1 MFTVCP
7 KCALTLA
14 VTTADLRVG
23 QGYVR
28 CGRCSN
34 VFNAL
39 LTLSDEAGRPGGAAP
54 GHAPI
59 PPPPAEALP
68 SPAASPLGQAPPP
81 DVESA
86 PELTGHDVTFVVD
99 TEAASGDTGTETQE
113 FRGSGT
119 FETIV
124 LEGEGITQTEE
135 MVTEESVDTQIAEI
149 AQQIAAANDG
159 TAASA
164 AVDFPAVEFT
174 AVDFTAVDFRP
185 DADVVAALA
194 PPEPQPTHGLAW
206 GLGAAGLLL
215 LLALQSVH
223 HWRNDLAVMPAL
235 NGPLTRSYAAL
246 GLGLTPRWDIGAY
259 EVNQLGAESGT
270 GAAGTINVRLSVM
283 NRAER
288 AQPTPVVRLTLLN
301 RYGKR
306 LAGRDVTPTE
316 YLKSAAGNAFIAA
329 GQRLDGQVAVL
340 DPGPEA
346 SSFELDVCLPGP
358 AGSLRCASDQ
368 PTTAAAR

>member
-68 SPAASPLGQAPPP
+68 SPAAAPLGQAPPP

-86 PELTGHDVTFVVD
+86 PELTEHDVTFVVD
-99 TEAASGDTGTETQE
+99 TEAAPADTGTETQE

-159 TAASA
+159 GAASA
-164 AVDFPAVEFT
+164 AVE
-174 AVDFTAVDFRP
+174 FTAVDFRP
-185 DADVVAALA
+185 DAGAMAALA

-223 HWRNDLAVMPAL
+223 HWRNDLAVTAAL
-235 NGPLTRSYAAL
+235 NGPLTRTYAML

-270 GAAGTINVRLSVM
+270 GSAGAINVRLSVM
-283 NRAER
+283 NRAGR
-288 AQPTPVVRLTLLN
+288 TQPAPVVRLTLLN

-306 LAGRDVTPTE
+306 LAARDVTPTE

-329 GQRLDGQVAVL
+329 GQRMDGQVAVL

-368 PTTAAAR
+368 PTATAAR

>member
-39 LTLSDEAGRPGGAAP
+39 LTLSEEAGRPGGAAP

-68 SPAASPLGQAPPP
+68 SPAGSPLGQAPPP
-81 DVESA
+81 DVECA
-86 PELTGHDVTFVVD
+86 PELTEHDVTFVVD
-99 TEAASGDTGTETQE
+99 TEAAPADTGTETQE

-135 MVTEESVDTQIAEI
+135 MVTEESVDSQIAEI

-159 TAASA
+159 AAASA
-164 AVDFPAVEFT
+164 AVE
-174 AVDFTAVDFRP
+174 FTAVDFRP
-185 DADVVAALA
+185 DADVVAAFA

-223 HWRNDLAVMPAL
+223 HWRNDLAVTPAL

-270 GAAGTINVRLSVM
+270 GAAGKINVRLSVM

-288 AQPTPVVRLTLLN
+288 AQPAPVIRLTLLN

-306 LAGRDVTPTE
+306 LAARDLTPAE

-368 PTTAAAR
+368 PTTAAVR

>member
-1 MFTVCP
+1 MFTLCP

-14 VTTADLRVG
+14 VTAADLRVG

-39 LTLSDEAGRPGGAAP
+39 LTLSEEAGRPGAAAP

-59 PPPPAEALP
+59 APPPAEALP
-68 SPAASPLGQAPPP
+68 SPAASPLAQAPPP
-81 DVESA
+81 DADSA
-86 PELTGHDVTFVVD
+86 PELTEHDVTFVVD
-99 TEAASGDTGTETQE
+99 TEAPPADTGTETRE

-159 TAASA
+159 GAASA
-164 AVDFPAVEFT
+164 AVESGL
-174 AVDFTAVDFRP
+174 
-185 DADVVAALA
+185 DADAVAAFA
-194 PPEPQPTHGLAW
+194 PPEPEPTHGLAW

-215 LLALQSVH
+215 LLAVQSVH
-223 HWRNDLAVMPAL
+223 HWRNDLAVTPAL
-235 NGPLTRSYAAL
+235 NGPLTRTYAAL
-246 GLGLTPRWDIGAY
+246 DLGLTPRWDLGAY

-270 GAAGTINVRLSVM
+270 GAAGAINVRLSVM

-288 AQPTPVVRLTLLN
+288 AQPAPIVRLTLLN

-306 LAGRDVTPTE
+306 LAARDLTPKE
-316 YLKSAAGNAFIAA
+316 YLKSAAGEAFIAA

-358 AGSLRCASDQ
+358 AGSLRCANDQ
-368 PTTAAAR
+368 PTTTAAR

>member
-14 VTTADLRVG
+14 VTTTDLRVG

-28 CGRCSN
+28 CGRCSS

-39 LTLSDEAGRPGGAAP
+39 LTLSEEAGRPGGTAP
-54 GHAPI
+54 GNAPI

-68 SPAASPLGQAPPP
+68 SPAASPLAQAPPP

-86 PELTGHDVTFVVD
+86 PELSEHDVTFVFD
-99 TEAASGDTGTETQE
+99 TEAPPADTGTETQE

-149 AQQIAAANDG
+149 AQQIAAANEGD
-159 TAASA
+159 AAST
-164 AVDFPAVEFT
+164 AVEFG
-174 AVDFTAVDFRP
+174 P
-185 DADVVAALA
+185 DADAMAALA
-194 PPEPQPTHGLAW
+194 PPEPRPTHGLAW

-223 HWRNDLAVMPAL
+223 HWRNDLAVTPAL
-235 NGPLTRSYAAL
+235 NGPLTRTYAAL
-246 GLGLTPRWDIGAY
+246 GLGLTPRWDLGAY

-270 GAAGTINVRLSVM
+270 SADGAINVRLSVM

-288 AQPTPVVRLTLLN
+288 AQPAPVVRLTLLN

-306 LAGRDVTPTE
+306 LAARDLTPKE
-316 YLKSAAGNAFIAA
+316 YLKSAAGNAFIAG
-329 GQRLDGQVAVL
+329 GQRLDGQVGVL

-358 AGSLRCASDQ
+358 AGSLRCANDQ
-368 PTTAAAR
+368 PTTTAAR